1 MLGITLT
8 QINNGFRGPPQN
20 GLHGEVRLR
29 AKATMPQSRVYLVST
44 LLVVK
49 GRIVEV
55 CKADVAIVGAGGAG
69 LRAAIAVAESD
80 PSLSIALISKVYPMR
95 SHTVAAE
102 GGAAAVTQAHDS
114 LEHHFNDTVGG
125 GDWLCE
131 QDVVEFFVAN
141 AHQEMVQMEHWG
153 CPWSRTDDGH
163 ANVRAFGGM
172 KIERTWFAADK
183 TGFHMLHTLFQT
195 SIKYPS
201 IKRFDEHF
209 CTDLIVEEGRCQG
222 VLAIEIATGE
232 FRLVQAKA
240 VIIAT
245 GGAGRV
251 FRENTNGGIVTGDG
265 MALAYRQGVPLR
277 DMEFMQYHP
286 TCMPGTGLLFTE
298 ACRGEGGFL
307 LNKDGYRYLQDY
319 GLGPPDPSPRN
330 KAMELGP
337 RDRLSQA
344 FWHEQKK
351 GRTIDG
357 PLGSVVNLDLRHL
370 GEKKLH
376 ERLPQICE
384 LAEEFLGIDP
394 VHTPIP
400 VVPAVHYTMGG
411 IVADGKT
418 ASPLPGLYSVGECSS
433 VGIHGANRLGSN
445 SLTELIVFGK
455 VAGVEAASYAK
466 SVSISNPGAI
476 EKQAEAAAQRA
487 LGVVTRPVGTERMAV
502 LRTTMAKS
510 MEAGCGIYRLG
521 PEMQS
526 TCDTIDELK
535 QRYKNLRIDDHSKA
549 WNTEWLLA
557 IELGYLLDV
566 AQAIVYSAI
575 NRRESRGS
583 HQRLDG
589 FEQRDDVNF
598 LKHSLAN
605 FTRDGAPRM
614 TYGEVKITKSKPG
627 TRAYG
632 AAGEKADAERK
643 LQGAAHG

>member
-1 MLGITLT
+1 ME
-8 QINNGFRGPPQN
+8 NFK
-20 GLHGEVRLR
+20 V
-29 AKATMPQSRVYLVST
+29 
-44 LLVVK
+44 
-49 GRIVEV
+49 
-55 CKADVAIVGAGGAG
+55 DVAIVGAGGAG

-80 PSLSIALISKVYPMR
+80 PTLSIALISKVYPMR

-102 GGAAAVTQAHDS
+102 GGAAAVTQPHDS
-114 LEHHFNDTVGG
+114 LEEHFHDTVAG

-131 QDVVEFFVAN
+131 QDVVEYFVAN
-141 AHQEMVQMEHWG
+141 SHEEMVQMEHWG
-153 CPWSRTDDGH
+153 CPWSRKPDGH
-163 ANVRAFGGM
+163 VNVRAFGGM

-209 CTDLIVEEGRCQG
+209 CVDLLVDEGRVQG
-222 VLAIEIATGE
+222 VVAIEIASGE
-232 FRLVQAKA
+232 FQMIQAKS

-265 MALAYRQGVPLR
+265 MALAYRHGVPLR
-277 DMEFMQYHP
+277 DMEFVQYHP

-319 GLGPPDPSPRN
+319 GLGPASPEPRN

-344 FWHEQKK
+344 YWHEKQK
-351 GRTIDG
+351 GRTISG
-357 PLGSVVNLDLRHL
+357 PHGEVLHLDMRHL
-370 GEKKLH
+370 GEKKLR
-376 ERLPQICE
+376 ERLPQIYE
-384 LAEEFLGIDP
+384 LAVEYLGVDP
-394 VHTPIP
+394 AKAPIP
-400 VVPAVHYTMGG
+400 ILPAVHYTMGG
-411 IVADGKT
+411 ITADGLT

-445 SLTELIVFGK
+445 SLTELLVFGK
-455 VAGVEAASYAK
+455 MAGLQAARHAK
-466 SVSISNPGAI
+466 SVSHGSTATLSR
-476 EKQAEAAAQRA
+476 QADAAQAQAQA
-487 LGVVTRPVGTERMAV
+487 LVTRSNGTERIAT
-502 LRTTMAKS
+502 LRREMAKS
-510 MEAGCGIYRLG
+510 MEDGCGIYRTAST
-521 PEMQS
+521 MQA
-526 TCDTIDELK
+526 TCDKLAELK
-535 QRYKNLRIDDHSKA
+535 QRYKNVRLDDHSKG

-566 AQAIVYSAI
+566 AQAMAHSAL
-575 NRRESRGS
+575 NRQESRGS

-589 FEQRDDVNF
+589 FEERDDVRF
-598 LKHSLAN
+598 LKHSLAFFN
-605 FTRDGAPRM
+605 GDGAPRID
-614 TYGEVKITKSKPG
+614 YGPVKITSSPPG

-632 AAGEKADAERK
+632 AAGEQADADRK
-643 LQGAAHG
+643 AKEVPHV

>member
-1 MLGITLT
+1 MDV
-8 QINNGFRGPPQN
+8 F
-20 GLHGEVRLR
+20 
-29 AKATMPQSRVYLVST
+29 
-44 LLVVK
+44 
-49 GRIVEV
+49 
-55 CKADVAIVGAGGAG
+55 KADVAIVGAGGAG
-69 LRAAIAVAESD
+69 LRAAIAVAEAD
-80 PSLSIALISKVYPMR
+80 PSLTIALISKVYPMR

-102 GGAAAVTQAHDS
+102 GGAAAVTQSHDS
-114 LEHHFNDTVGG
+114 LEAHFHDTVAG

-131 QDVVEFFVAN
+131 QDVVEFFVGQ
-141 AHQEMVQMEHWG
+141 AHEEMVQMEHWG
-153 CPWSRTDDGH
+153 CPWSRTADGR

-209 CTDLIVEEGRCQG
+209 CAELLVDEGRVQG

-232 FRLVQAKA
+232 FRLIQAKS

-265 MALAYRQGVPLR
+265 MALAYRHGVPLR
-277 DMEFMQYHP
+277 DMEFVQYHP

-319 GLGPPDPSPRN
+319 GLGPAEPTPRN

-344 FWHEQKK
+344 FWHEKQK
-351 GRTIDG
+351 GRTIAG
-357 PLGSVVNLDLRHL
+357 PHGDVVHLDLRHL
-370 GEKKLH
+370 GEKKLR
-376 ERLPQICE
+376 ERLPLIYE
-384 LAEEFLGIDP
+384 LSVEYLGVDP
-394 VHTPIP
+394 AKAPIP
-400 VVPAVHYTMGG
+400 VLPGVHYSMGG
-411 IVADGKT
+411 ITADGNT
-418 ASPLPGLYSVGECSS
+418 AAPLPGLYSVGECSS

-455 VAGVEAASYAK
+455 VAGV
-466 SVSISNPGAI
+466 
-476 EKQAEAAAQRA
+476 QAAAYGKTVSHGKEGTLLKLAEEAQRKA
-487 LGVVTRPVGTERMAV
+487 LAIVARSDGTERIAS
-502 LRTTMAKS
+502 LRREMGKS
-510 MEAGCGIYRLG
+510 MEDGCGIYRTASS
-521 PEMQS
+521 MQS
-526 TCDTIDELK
+526 TCDKLLELK
-535 QRYKNLRIDDHSKA
+535 QRYKKVQVDDHSKG
-549 WNTEWLLA
+549 WNTDWLVA
-557 IELGYLLDV
+557 IELGFLLDV
-566 AQAIVYSAI
+566 AQAMAHSAL

-589 FEQRDDVNF
+589 FEARDDVNF
-598 LKHSLAN
+598 LKHSLAYY
-605 FTRDGAPRM
+605 RGGDAPQIA
-614 TYGEVKITKSKPG
+614 YGPVKITTSAPG

-632 AAGEKADAERK
+632 AAGEEADRKAKEEAVH
-643 LQGAAHG
+643 A